1 MMFIDNTII
10 YSYFINLILLI
21 SLISFFFFCL
31 LNFAFILL
39 DMCKKMSC
47 EAERETEKPILKKLL
62 TECINITWAASGA

>member
-1 MMFIDNTII
+1 M
-10 YSYFINLILLI
+10 I
-21 SLISFFFFCL
+21 SFFFCL

-47 EAERETEKPILKKLL
+47 EAERETEKTILKKLL

>member
-21 SLISFFFFCL
+21 SLISFFFCL

-47 EAERETEKPILKKLL
+47 EAERETEKPIFKK
-62 TECINITWAASGA
+62 TTH